1 MWQPKVIRIKNLM
14 THEDTTFEFKKNK
27 CVMIFGINSTDIGS
41 DSNGGGKSTVLEGI
55 TIAITGETNRGVT
68 KEEFIRDGEDES
80 YVEMELDNSV
90 GDIKNLIIKRWFNKK
105 KSAKVEIW
113 ENGIQNKQLTSVN
126 EANSRVFELIG
137 LRKEDLLHF
146 FMIGQETNYS
156 FLTSNDIDKK
166 NIISRFSEVDYINNK
181 IEKLKLNRK
190 NTESDLDILERKV
203 QKVENKIEFL
213 NESKQEII
221 ENFEV
226 KKNAKIKQIE
236 STIFNQKALIKEKKK
251 VKEESNEKVEKL
263 KNEIENVVIKD
274 DTILNKSLSDNR
286 TKEKQ
291 LNKDILDAEQTIS
304 HLEAVYEGKIV
315 CPNCQHSFNPTEEI
329 DLSEIPILINSS
341 NELLIQKTNLLGRI
355 QLAIRQDRKEIE
367 SNTTETERLS
377 SLKRALKR
385 AKETLSN
392 IDEEILEHQNKI
404 KKSLENIEEL
414 KLNTS
419 DDELAKL
426 DLQIKEQEAQRID
439 LAKEKIEL
447 DKIILDIDFWVY
459 HFGKKGF
466 LTFLTNKSIKS
477 IEGITNSYLKQMNS
491 ELQVLID
498 GYTILKSGE
507 VREKISISIVR
518 SGIEVAN
525 FNRYSGGEKGRIK
538 LANILGLQHLI
549 NLTAKNGGLN
559 FLGLDEVFEGLD
571 KTGQMDVLNI
581 LEKLNVTSLVIT
593 HRNQP
598 IGAANEIFIE
608 KSKGIS
614 RIIKK

>member
-1 MWQPKVIRIKNLM
+1 MWQPKTIRIKNLM
-14 THEDTTFEFKKNK
+14 THEDTTFEFKKND
-27 CVMIFGINSTDIGS
+27 CVMIFAINSTDAGS

-68 KEEFIRDGEDES
+68 KEEFIRDGEEES
-80 YVEMELDNSV
+80 YVEMELDNTL
-90 GDIKNLIIKRWFNKK
+90 GDTKNLIIKRWFNKK
-105 KSAKVEIW
+105 KSAKVEVW
-113 ENGIQNKQLTSVN
+113 ENGIQNKELSSVN
-126 EANSRVFELIG
+126 EANARVFELIG
-137 LRKEDLLHF
+137 LSKEDLLHF

-166 NIISRFSEVDYINNK
+166 NIISRFSEVDYINTK
-181 IEKLKLNRK
+181 IENLKINRK
-190 NTESDLDILERKV
+190 NIENDLDALDKKI

-213 NESKQEII
+213 KESKDEII
-221 ENFEV
+221 ANFEEE
-226 KKNAKIKQIE
+226 NQAKIKRIE
-236 STIFNQKALIKEKKK
+236 VTILNQKSLIKSKESI
-251 VKEESNEKVEKL
+251 KEEKVAKVVKL
-263 KNEIENVVIKD
+263 KAEIENVVIKND
-274 DTILNKSLSDNR
+274 AKLNESLSDNR
-286 TKEKQ
+286 KKEKQ
-291 LNKDILDAEQTIS
+291 INKDILEAENVIS
-304 HLEAVYEGKIV
+304 HLEAVYEGKIT

-329 DLSEIPILINSS
+329 ELSEIPVLINSA
-341 NELLIQKTNLLGRI
+341 NKLMIQKTNLLYGVEA
-355 QLAIRQDRKEIE
+355 AIKDDRKQINDNAVE
-367 SNTTETERLS
+367 NERLI
-377 SLKRALKR
+377 SLKRILKST
-385 AKETLSN
+385 KDFLDG
-392 IDEEILEHQNKI
+392 IDDEITEHEKKI
-404 KKSLENIEEL
+404 SGFKAEIKEL
-414 KLNTS
+414 KLITS
-419 DDELAKL
+419 DEELGKL
-426 DLQIKEQEAQRID
+426 DSQIKEQDEAGEI
-439 LAKEKIEL
+439 LYAEKGLL
-447 DKIILDIDFWVY
+447 DQKILDIDFWVY

-477 IEGITNSYLKQMNS
+477 IEGITNSYLRQMNS

-498 GYTILKSGE
+498 GYTVLKSGD
-507 VREKISISIVR
+507 VREKINISIVR
-518 SGIEVAN
+518 GGIEIAN

-608 KSKGIS
+608 KIKGIS